1 MVIAMKRI
9 WILAAIL
16 TCLWF
21 TSQPAAAAYVTG
33 KDLKN
38 ECRSDKTEDMMGC
51 MNYVAAVIDYHIMMQ
66 SMGTE
71 PSVDFCLPPS
81 LSIEKAAVTVMV
93 YLRRQQQLDDFI
105 AAPSVAMA
113 LHDSYPC
120 GPVHAGHK
128 KHRHG

>member
-1 MVIAMKRI
+1 MIKHI
-9 WILAAIL
+9 WILAAVFL
-16 TCLWF
+16 CLGLYG
-21 TSQPAAAAYVTG
+21 QPAAAAYVTG

-38 ECRSDKTEDMMGC
+38 ECRSDKADDMMGC
-51 MNYVAAVIDYHIMMQ
+51 MSYVEAVIDDQVMMQ

-71 PSVDFCLPPS
+71 PSVDFCLPDS

-93 YLRRQQQLDDFI
+93 YLERQPQLDDFI

-120 GPVHAGHK
+120 GPARSAHK